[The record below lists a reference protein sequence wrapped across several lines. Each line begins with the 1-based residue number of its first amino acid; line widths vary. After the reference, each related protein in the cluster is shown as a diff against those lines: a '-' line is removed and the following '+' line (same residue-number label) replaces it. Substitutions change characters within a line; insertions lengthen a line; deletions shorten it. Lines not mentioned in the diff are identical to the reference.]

1 MSLAKA
7 VLSGVIYRK
16 PEIRYTNNDI
26 PVANFTI
33 NIDTNEKSLIR
44 VIARGNNARAI
55 EEANLS
61 KDDKVVV
68 DGRLQMTSYQGEDGS
83 EKKIMEL
90 DLSGFEVISSSG
102 ASSDGSPVENKSE
115 EVVKF
120 SEKDMSN
127 DVLIGDEEIPF

>member
-33 NIDTNEKSLIR
+33 NIDSNDKSLIR

-61 KDDKVVV
+61 KDDKIVV
-68 DGRLQMTSYQGEDGS
+68 DGRLQMTAYQGEDGT

-90 DLSGFEVISSSG
+90 DLSGFEVVSSSG
-102 ASSDGSPVENKSE
+102 SSSVEKNSE
-115 EVVKF
+115 DVVKF
-120 SEKDMSN
+120 SETDMSN
-127 DVLIGDEEIPF
+127 DVLIGEEEIPF

>member
-102 ASSDGSPVENKSE
+102 ASSDGSPVENK
-115 EVVKF
+115 
-120 SEKDMSN
+120 
-127 DVLIGDEEIPF
+127 